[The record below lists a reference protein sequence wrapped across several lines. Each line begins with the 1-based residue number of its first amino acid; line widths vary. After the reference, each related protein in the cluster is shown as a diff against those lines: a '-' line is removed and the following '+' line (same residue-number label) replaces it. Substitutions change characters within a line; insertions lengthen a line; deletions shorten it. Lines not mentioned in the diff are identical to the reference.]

1 MNNLAIQ
8 KSPLSSI
15 QRLIPSAQ
23 KAYVALMM
31 DTIAR
36 ALVSA
41 SQVDG
46 ELKDEIAGFPAD
58 FIIQMIVLPNGSR
71 FNLRV
76 MADKTLIRLDNFEGK
91 PDLSIKFKHLTHAFL
106 VFSFQEST
114 SRAFA
119 NDRMIAD
126 GEVSYAI
133 RLVRCLNKLEALIL
147 PKPVAKLA
155 VKRYPTLPLGEKV
168 TKAAQIYAQV
178 VSSYTDLIPIAAH
191 RLNNHLNTSRVNKTG
206 KGN

>member
-1 MNNLAIQ
+1 MNNPTQ
-8 KSPLSSI
+8 SSALGTV
-15 QRLIPSAQ
+15 QRLIPTAQ

-41 SQVDG
+41 SQIDG
-46 ELKDEIAGFPAD
+46 ELSSEFAGFPAD
-58 FIIQMIVLPNGSR
+58 FVIQMMVLPNGSR
-71 FNLRV
+71 FTLRV
-76 MADKTLIRLDNFEGK
+76 LADKSLVRLENFEGK
-91 PDLSIKFKHLTHAFL
+91 PDLAVKFKHVSHAFL

-119 NDRMIAD
+119 NDRIIAD

-147 PKPVAKLA
+147 PKPVAELA
-155 VKRYPTLPLGEKV
+155 VKRYPSSLTLTEKV
-168 TKAAQIYAQV
+168 TKAVQIYAHV
-178 VSSYTDLIPIAAH
+178 ASSYTDLIPFATQF
-191 RLNNHLNTSRVNKTG
+191 LNNQLNTSRLNKTV
-206 KGN
+206 KRS

>member
-8 KSPLSSI
+8 KSPISTI
-15 QRLIPSAQ
+15 QRLIPTAQ

-46 ELKDEIAGFPAD
+46 ELKDEVAGFPAD
-58 FIIQMIVLPNGSR
+58 FILQMIVLPKGSS
-71 FNLRV
+71 FTLQV
-76 MADKTLIRLDNFEGK
+76 QADKSLKRLENFTGK
-91 PDLSIKFKHLTHAFL
+91 PDLAVKFKHLTHAFL

-147 PKPVAKLA
+147 PKMVAELA
-155 VKRYPTLPLGEKV
+155 VKRYPVSLTLNEKIA
-168 TKAAQIYAQV
+168 KAAQIYAQV
-178 VSSYTDLIPIAAH
+178 VSSYVDLIPKAT
-191 RLNNHLNTSRVNKTG
+191 LLLNKTA
-206 KGN
+206 KRS

>member
-1 MNNLAIQ
+1 MNNPTTQYSAALGAV
-8 KSPLSSI
+8 
-15 QRLIPSAQ
+15 QRLIPTAQ

-36 ALVSA
+36 ALISA
-41 SQVDG
+41 SQIDG
-46 ELKDEIAGFPAD
+46 ELKDEVAGFPAN
-58 FIIQMIVLPNGSR
+58 FVLQMMVMPNGSS
-71 FNLRV
+71 FTLQV
-76 MADKTLIRLDNFEGK
+76 QADKSLKRLDNFKGK
-91 PDLSIKFKHLTHAFL
+91 PDLSVKFKHLTHAFL

-147 PKPVAKLA
+147 PKMVAELA
-155 VKRYPTLPLGEKV
+155 VKRYPTSLTLNEKMA
-168 TKAAQIYAQV
+168 KAAQIYAQV
-178 VSSYTDLIPIAAH
+178 VSSYVDLIPKVTQI
-191 RLNNHLNTSRVNKTG
+191 LNTSMNKTA
-206 KGN
+206 KRS

>member
-1 MNNLAIQ
+1 MNNPNSQYSAALGTV
-8 KSPLSSI
+8 
-15 QRLIPSAQ
+15 QRLIPTAQ

-36 ALVSA
+36 AMIFA
-41 SQVDG
+41 SKIDG
-46 ELKDEIAGFPAD
+46 ELKNEVAGFPAG
-58 FIIQMIVLPNGSR
+58 FIIQMKVLPNGSN
-71 FNLRV
+71 FTLLV
-76 MADKTLIRLDNFEGK
+76 QPDKSLKRMINFEGK
-91 PDLSIKFKHLTHAFL
+91 PDLSVQFKHLSHAFL

-133 RLVRCLNKLEALIL
+133 RLVRCLNKMESLIL
-147 PKPVAKLA
+147 PKMVAQLA
-155 VKRYPTLPLGEKV
+155 VKRYPTSLTLNEKV

-178 VSSYTDLIPIAAH
+178 VSSYIDLIPKATQ
-191 RLNNHLNTSRVNKTG
+191 LLNKTA
-206 KGN
+206 KRS

>member
-1 MNNLAIQ
+1 
-8 KSPLSSI
+8 
-15 QRLIPSAQ
+15 
-23 KAYVALMM
+23 MM

-76 MADKTLIRLDNFEGK
+76 LANKTLIRLDNFQGK
-91 PDLSIKFKHLTHAFL
+91 PDLSIKFKHLSHAFL

-147 PKPVAKLA
+147 PKPIAKLA
-155 VKRYPTLPLGEKV
+155 VKQYPSNLTLGEKA
-168 TKAAQIYAQV
+168 TKAAQIYADV
-178 VSSYTDLIPIAAH
+178 VTSYADLIPKAAH
-191 RLNNHLNTSRVNKTG
+191 LINNHLNTTRLNKTG
-206 KGN
+206 TGANK